1 MRTLLAMV
9 AAGAFM
15 ISVSAAFTGCD
26 RTATTE
32 ETHTE
37 STPNG
42 AQVEKTTKSTNLD
55 TGDTSVT
62 KEKKEVTSNP

>member
-15 ISVSAAFTGCD
+15 IAIPAAFTGCD
-26 RTATTE
+26 RTASTE

-37 STPNG
+37 ATPSG
-42 AQVEKTTKSTNLD
+42 TTVEKTTKSTDMD
-55 TGDTSVT
+55 TGATSVT